1 MPSLEH
7 QTQRDFDFNLDK
19 PDWVALRLLLHSG
32 EEELTDRRK
41 HLLRKIS
48 NWFLALKL
56 FARFE
61 EAHLVQAEPTD
72 RDREFHRI
80 FLTQLLAQGE
90 KLAWELG
97 RAREV
102 DPQAIGL
109 RAEDVD
115 ANLRHLRD
123 RYARLA
129 FELAPERRE
138 AILNLFREPAPA
150 T

>member
-19 PDWVALRLLLHSG
+19 PDWVALRLLLNSL
-32 EEELTDRRK
+32 EEELADRRK
-41 HLLRKIS
+41 HLLRKLS
-48 NWFLALKL
+48 NWFPALKL

-61 EAHLVQAEPTD
+61 ETHLVPGEPTD
-72 RDREFHRI
+72 RDREFYRI

-90 KLAWELG
+90 KLAGELG
-97 RAREV
+97 RARKV

-115 ANLRHLRD
+115 ANLRYLRD

-138 AILNLFREPAPA
+138 AILNLFRAPVPA